1 MKCQWDMPWS
11 ILTQVSEAMTWK
23 LEDLETLVTAQAPES
38 LSLEFKASAALGKSD
53 RKRAELSKDISGM
66 ANAAGGVMIF
76 GIVEHQQSHV
86 ADHLDD
92 GSDPREIPP
101 EWIEQVANSN
111 IHPNI
116 EGLEVTMI
124 RLRREANSRVAYVL
138 IVPQSHTAHMA
149 SDHRY
154 YKRTGKTVQPM
165 EDYEVRDVMARGSSP
180 ILQLAVTS
188 SPMAGMPLTLEVQ
201 LYIENITMLPVE
213 WCVVQ
218 VIVPQSLS
226 VISDG
231 GANGSEQATSSV
243 GQPVTVLRFQYGGL
257 NSMPI
262 WQGVRVDPRRPNA
275 PPLRMSAL
283 SPGSHPIGWRITAPG
298 MAFRDGQV
306 ELTFSIN
313 A

>member
-1 MKCQWDMPWS
+1 
-11 ILTQVSEAMTWK
+11 MTWK
-23 LEDLETLVTAQAPES
+23 LEDLETLVAAQASES
-38 LSLEFKASAALGKSD
+38 LSLEFKASAALDKSD
-53 RKRAELSKDISGM
+53 KKRAELSKDISGM

-76 GIVEHQQSHV
+76 GIVEHQHSHL
-86 ADHLDD
+86 ADRLDD
-92 GSDPREIPP
+92 GTDPREIPP

-111 IHPNI
+111 IHPKI
-116 EGLEVTMI
+116 EGLAVTMV
-124 RLRREANSRVAYVL
+124 RLSREANSRVAYVL
-138 IVPQSHTAHMA
+138 IVPQSHTVHMA

-165 EDYEVRDVMARGSSP
+165 EDYEVRDVMARDSTP
-180 ILQLAVTS
+180 ILQLAVSS
-188 SPMAGMPLTLEVQ
+188 SPVVGMPLTLEVQ
-201 LYIENITMLPVE
+201 LYIENETIIPVE
-213 WCVVQ
+213 WCIVQ

-231 GANGSEQATSSV
+231 GANDSEQAISSV

-262 WQGVRVDPRRPNA
+262 WQGVRVDPRRPKA

-298 MAFRDGQV
+298 MAFRGGEV
-306 ELTFSIN
+306 VLTFPVNI
-313 A
+313 